1 MKSLK
6 SQLKDAIDNNKTK
19 SESAIKHIQEQTYN
33 LTTDSDYLTIDRKP
47 RESRREAALKMMKAA
62 KEGNLDKIDEDLIYQ
77 EHEVTK
83 TQNENFEI
91 DQKDF
96 DQLSPADRLIA
107 LRKLMGN
114 TSNEIDT
121 SEKDS
126 NQSFENS
133 NQSFNNSAN
142 AEINKDVNELK
153 NNKKYKLIHK
163 KIILYK
169 NESSYYND
177 QYEENYKK
185 ETQKL
190 TFWEKIK
197 AKFFK

>member
-83 TQNENFEI
+83 AQNENFEI

-142 AEINKDVNELK
+142 AETNKDVNELK

>member
-83 TQNENFEI
+83 AQNENFEI

-142 AEINKDVNELK
+142 AETNKDVNELK
-153 NNKKYKLIHK
+153 DYVK
-163 KIILYK
+163 
-169 NESSYYND
+169 
-177 QYEENYKK
+177 
-185 ETQKL
+185 
-190 TFWEKIK
+190 
-197 AKFFK
+197 

>member
-77 EHEVTK
+77 EHEVNK
-83 TQNENFEI
+83 AQNKNFEI

-114 TSNEIDT
+114 TSNEMDT
-121 SEKDS
+121 SEKDI

-133 NQSFNNSAN
+133 NNSFNSSGKT
-142 AEINKDVNELK
+142 ESNKEKNELK